1 MVFDAVT
8 NRVRVKMDVPPHH
21 RDGEAAYVSLNGMI
35 CWATSLTASQGS
47 QQCGGQSPWHEKAV
61 PVTGCSITLS
71 GSGYK
76 PLTVR
81 VYTNLDSGDAKEES
95 FGIANVAIHNVQ
107 PSTFCC
113 LVVHAVC

>member
-1 MVFDAVT
+1 MYGHCKIST
-8 NRVRVKMDVPPHH
+8 HN
-21 RDGEAAYVSLNGMI
+21 RDGEDAYVSLNGKR
-35 CWATSLTASQGS
+35 CWTKAGITDSQGTH
-47 QQCGGQSPWHEKAV
+47 QCGSPWHEDV
-61 PVTGCSITLS
+61 FPVTGCSITLS
-71 GSGYK
+71 GTGYK

-113 LVVHAVC
+113 LVVHTVC